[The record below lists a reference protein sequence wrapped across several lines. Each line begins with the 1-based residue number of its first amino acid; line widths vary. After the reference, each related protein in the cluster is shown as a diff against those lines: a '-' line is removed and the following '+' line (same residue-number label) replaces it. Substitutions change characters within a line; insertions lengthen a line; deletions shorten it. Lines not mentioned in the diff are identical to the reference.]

1 MDTNDSLPTTPSTD
15 PAPVP
20 EATPA
25 RSVRRRRR
33 FTIEQKRQIVQDT
46 LASGES
52 FSAAARRQNVNANLL
67 FKWRQ
72 QYEPGQLDPEA
83 EAAQLVP
90 VTLTSDNTQIP
101 ASHPSR
107 FPRTGRL
114 EIALANGHRLT
125 ITGSPCTDTPR
136 GARASATCFSL
147 VEMAKANGLEPYA
160 YLNHV
165 LAGIGSA
172 DTLEKLEALLPWNV
186 AKTTD

>member
-25 RSVRRRRR
+25 KSLQRRRR
-33 FTIEQKRQIVQDT
+33 FTMEQKRQIVEDA

-52 FSAAARRQNVNANLL
+52 FSIAARRHNVNANLL

-72 QYEPGQLDPEA
+72 QYEQGQLDPEA
-83 EAAQLVP
+83 EAAQIVP
-90 VTLTSDNTQIP
+90 VTITPDNTQEP
-101 ASHPSR
+101 VAHPSR

-125 ITGSPCTDTPR
+125 ITGSPCT
-136 GARASATCFSL
+136 
-147 VEMAKANGLEPYA
+147 E
-160 YLNHV
+160 
-165 LAGIGSA
+165 
-172 DTLEKLEALLPWNV
+172 TLRALLDSQTP
-186 AKTTD
+186 